1 MATPKKETPIT
12 KKETPNSGV
21 LTVITEDP
29 SVKVLS
35 ASEDKIRTAVKVINN
50 IIAHLFD
57 FKQSPETLEFF
68 KAFKLTPTG
77 SKTGPTPPKF
87 IYDVIKEEILDKLY
101 DVLSKALNDAFE
113 AQKLNQSQLF
123 KQLISGLK
131 IKTYNAEAKKI
142 IDDASKEFETNL
154 KESKFIDYVYD
165 NPQVLIPGKRV
176 PKLKLLTGGSNQFYD
191 SDPIIV
197 DKQKIINFLK
207 NEYEVK
213 YPGKQIPGFS
223 IENLFAYKIVSADIK
238 TSEDYIKKVI
248 EIYTSYQNQ
257 FKKFNGNS
265 AVQIVSSINIIL
277 NSLND
282 ILNFIQVNDN
292 KIKLLTPPPGLPQDF
307 IKDKKDL
314 YNFIF
319 NYGTQQKSFIALLEK
334 IVIEQLQIQSTI
346 TPPKLSANDFPPFKE
361 VMGTFKTILIDPLVQ
376 QTNDRYDKFIK
387 YYTELNKKIDL
398 EVKPY
403 LILLEKYS
411 VKFPIYS
418 YSKGL
423 VNPKYYSPYPD
434 LDVDLLYDKQV
445 DIYKNKNPKLLF
457 TFTKPQLLSHEPIS
471 TPILNKEG
479 KNNYKAS
486 NEQKLFNALQPT
498 KIFVYKAN
506 YEITNLIPDLVNEG
520 NLFKELNVLDDEL
533 SFYDLIEPNKNYYYF
548 YVAKFTAPTDE
559 TIYNIDENFVIISGE
574 DLYWIGS
581 PILKINLVR
590 DSNFYY
596 LETKTLTEKSFK
608 INKYEESFK
617 NKISI
622 IPKSKPFN
630 YGGDSFTT
638 GQSNFIKIR
647 TTSTKTRKKVD
658 LNLKYTIGKNKKVM
672 NNDEFEK
679 SKPDLV
685 ETLDD
690 PIIKKLVKDKFVNE
704 DVTQTLKTIIK
715 SESLLTEIE
724 SASDLKIA
732 LDPGLNSILG
742 ELFGSPQTQEDKEV
756 NLKKLDFNL
765 GKLFPKKN

>member
-12 KKETPNSGV
+12 KETPNSGV
-21 LTVITEDP
+21 LTVIKEDP
-29 SVKVLS
+29 SVQVLN

-50 IIAHLFD
+50 TIAHFFD

-68 KAFKLTPTG
+68 KVLKLTPTG
-77 SKTGPTPPKF
+77 SKTGSTPPRF
-87 IYDVIKEEILDKLY
+87 IYDVIKKEILDKLY
-101 DVLSKALNDAFE
+101 EVLSKALNDAFE
-113 AQKLNQSQLF
+113 TQKLSQSQLF

-142 IDDASKEFETNL
+142 IDDASKNFGTNL
-154 KESKFIDYVYD
+154 KASNIIDYVYD
-165 NPQVLIPGKRV
+165 NPQALIPGKRI
-176 PKLKLLTGGSNQFYD
+176 PKLKLLMGGSNQFYD
-191 SDPIIV
+191 SDPVIV

-223 IENLFAYKIVSADIK
+223 IENLFVYKIVNQDIES
-238 TSEDYIKKVI
+238 SENYIKKTI
-248 EIYTSYQNQ
+248 EIYTGYQNE
-257 FKKFNGNS
+257 FKKFNSNS
-265 AVQIVSSINIIL
+265 AVQIVSSINVIL
-277 NSLND
+277 NSLNN
-282 ILNFIQVNDN
+282 ILNFIQANN
-292 KIKLLTPPPGLPQDF
+292 ILTPPPGAPQDF
-307 IKDKKDL
+307 IKGKKDL
-314 YNFIF
+314 YNFI
-319 NYGTQQKSFIALLEK
+319 YGYGGKQKVLLDSLKNTVVQQLEVQKK
-334 IVIEQLQIQSTI
+334 IVA
-346 TPPKLSANDFPPFKE
+346 PKLSANDFPPFAFVLESFKE
-361 VMGTFKTILIDPLVQ
+361 ILINPLVEQ
-376 QTNDRYDKFIK
+376 INNRYENFKK
-387 YYTELNKKIDL
+387 YYEELDKKIDL

-418 YSKGL
+418 YSKSL

-486 NEQKLFNALQPT
+486 NEQKLFNALQPK
-498 KIFVYKAN
+498 KIFVYKAD
-506 YEITNLIPDLVNEG
+506 YEITNLVPDLVSEG
-520 NLFKELNVLDDEL
+520 NLFKELDVLNDEL
-533 SFYDLIEPNKNYYYF
+533 SFYDLIEPNKDYYYF
-548 YVAKFTAPTDE
+548 YVAKFTVPTDE

-622 IPKSKPFN
+622 IPKAKPFN
-630 YGGDSFTT
+630 YGGSNFNT

-658 LNLKYTIGKNKKVM
+658 LNLKYTIGKDKKVM

-679 SKPDLV
+679 LKPDLV

-704 DVTQTLKTIIK
+704 DVTQTLKTIVK
-715 SESLLTEIE
+715 SEGLLNEIN
-724 SASDLKIA
+724 SASDLKIS
-732 LDPGLNSILG
+732 LDPGLNSVLG
-742 ELFGSPQTQEDKEV
+742 EVFGSVQTQEDKEI